1 MYDTPLILKFDDI
14 DAGMLLLV
22 GSKAANLGVLTTAG
36 FPVPPGLCVTTEAY
50 RRVTE
55 QAGLEEV
62 LDALAVTAAGETRA
76 LNELA
81 GQTRELVLSAPVPAD
96 IADAVRRSAHGPV
109 AVRSSATAEDLPHA
123 SFAGQQDTYLN
134 VIGADA
140 VLDAVRRCWASLW
153 SDRAVAYRAANGI
166 DHRAVLAAVVIQEM
180 VQSEVAGVMFT
191 ANPVTGR
198 RREAVIDASP
208 GLGEAVVS
216 GAVNPDHFVV
226 DTATGRITER
236 RLGDKRLAVRSL
248 PGGGV
253 EHVETGVEGACL
265 TDAQIR
271 ALAELGGRVED
282 HYGSPQDTEWAVDA
296 GGALW
301 LTQSRPITT
310 LFPIPRHA
318 RPAGAGS
325 AVAGAG
331 RRTDRAARLR
341 SGPGGPGGSGG
352 HGGPGSSGPA
362 GGEPDGARIY
372 FSFSVA
378 QGIYAPITP
387 MGMSA
392 FRLLSSSAAALL
404 GAPVTDRLDGAPQFA
419 EAAGRMFIDVTGMM
433 RSRVGRVGLP
443 RVLDVMEAR
452 SATVLR
458 GLFDDPR
465 FSVTQRSVRPALR
478 RLVKN
483 AIRFR
488 IPARAAQALL
498 KPEKAHR
505 RAERLG
511 VRLRAQL
518 AAPADATALERLDHV
533 ERILGTRAVP
543 LLPTVVPGPLA
554 GFAMLGLAYRLLG
567 DRARPGELQTVLRG
581 LPHNVTTEMD
591 LALWHLATRIRTDRE
606 AAALLL
612 GTPAAELADR
622 FGDGTLPGVVDRGLK
637 EFLAVYG
644 VRAVAEIDLG
654 VPRWS
659 EDPTHVIGVLANYLR
674 LEDPAL
680 SPDALFARGAA
691 EAVLMIKSL
700 SARVGGVRGRIV
712 RFALSRAR
720 ALAGIRE
727 LPKFSMV
734 TILAAMRAELMTI
747 GTGLTTSGFLDS
759 PQDIFFLTMEEVR
772 TALTTA
778 PGGSAPGGSTP
789 TSSGESTPAA
799 PEGSTPAASGEST
812 ATSPGGS
819 TPTSSRE
826 STPAAPEGSTPAASG
841 ESTPTSSR
849 ESTPAA
855 PGGNTPTSSEGSAP
869 ATPGESTPAAPGD
882 AATPPYLATLR
893 VLVSER
899 REDAARERRRR
910 HLPRVLLSDGTE
922 PEAVAISAPV
932 DGALTGTPASAG
944 SVTGIARVVL
954 DPVGAH
960 LEPGEILVCPST
972 DPGWTPLFLTAG
984 GLIMEMGGANSH
996 GAVVAREYG
1005 IPAVVGVARATE
1017 HIVTGQRIT
1026 LDGTSGMVI
1035 TA

>member
-14 DAGMLLLV
+14 DAGMLPLV
-22 GSKAANLGVLTTAG
+22 GGKAANLGVLTTAG
-36 FPVPPGLCVTTEAY
+36 LPVPPGLCVTTEAY

-81 GQTRELVLSAPVPAD
+81 GRARQLVLAAPVPAD

-253 EHVETGVEGACL
+253 EHVETGMAGACV

-318 RPAGAGS
+318 RPTGAGS
-325 AVAGAG
+325 AVAGE
-331 RRTDRAARLR
+331 
-341 SGPGGPGGSGG
+341 PG
-352 HGGPGSSGPA
+352 
-362 GGEPDGARIY
+362 GARIY

-378 QGIYAPITP
+378 QGVYAPITP

-404 GAPVTDRLDGAPQFA
+404 GVPVTDRLDGAPQFA
-419 EAAGRMFIDVTGMM
+419 EAADRMFIDVTGMM

-488 IPARAAQALL
+488 VPARAAQALL

-591 LALWHLATRIRTDRE
+591 LALWHLATRIRANRE
-606 AAALLL
+606 AASLLL

-700 SARVGGVRGRIV
+700 SARVGGVRGLIV

-734 TILAAMRAELMTI
+734 TILAAMRAELVTI
-747 GTGLTTSGFLDS
+747 GTGLTTRDLLDS
-759 PQDIFFLTMEEVR
+759 PQDIFFLTLEEVR

-778 PGGSAPGGSTP
+778 PGKTTPEQHAPTALKRNAPAAPGQNAPAPSEGKTPAASRQSTPASSGGSTP
-789 TSSGESTPAA
+789 T
-799 PEGSTPAASGEST
+799 
-812 ATSPGGS
+812 
-819 TPTSSRE
+819 
-826 STPAAPEGSTPAASG
+826 
-841 ESTPTSSR
+841 
-849 ESTPAA
+849 
-855 PGGNTPTSSEGSAP
+855 
-869 ATPGESTPAAPGD
+869 APGD
-882 AATPPYLATLR
+882 AAPPYPATLR

-922 PEAVAISAPV
+922 PEAVAIAAPV

-984 GLIMEMGGANSH
+984 GLVMEMGGANSH